1 MDSDLTWHTDQRSR
15 DKFFHSEDNLSGE
28 SGEHSF
34 FSSWYEMIW
43 HHQKFV
49 QTRTKFMQKLRELK
63 KWQKHVLY
71 FKLVDYF
78 HNFNFLSLA
87 MEYIPPYRAI
97 LRQQWSILDQIGP
110 ATGPCGTILYLIWYY
125 YPGQKCWIQT
135 LIRIQLN
142 PDLIRT
148 LSRTDPISSV
158 PNQDLTLSPMAY
170 QILGSLTGGGPEISR
185 K

>member
-1 MDSDLTWHTDQRSR
+1 
-15 DKFFHSEDNLSGE
+15 
-28 SGEHSF
+28 
-34 FSSWYEMIW
+34 
-43 HHQKFV
+43 
-49 QTRTKFMQKLRELK
+49 MQKVRELK

-87 MEYIPPYRAI
+87 MEYISPYRAM

-170 QILGSLTGGGPEISR
+170 QILCIFRGHMQKFGPRSQNLSKISGFQKFLKLRFRITLTSE
-185 K
+185 KWL